1 MVKIITAVL
10 TTIVLVTGT
19 IQGAVSY
26 TEYCNDGEFDY
37 YTNYYYNRCYLS
49 NSDRQHDHD
58 VDFFTVVIMTAIAAL
73 SWVRY

>member
-10 TTIVLVTGT
+10 TTVVLVTGT

-26 TEYCNDGEFDY
+26 AEYCNDGEFDY
-37 YTNYYYNRCYLS
+37 YANYYYNRCYFS

-58 VDFFTVVIMTAIAAL
+58 VEFLTVVIMTEMAAL
-73 SWVRY
+73 FWVSY